1 MLKNVESACLPREAS
16 ATGRSFARELSNRSG
31 IPIYPGP
38 HATQKGKAR
47 LVTTVSGCKT
57 VQGDGKS
64 WHTDHVIPRSKG
76 GTNKDDNVV
85 LSCATCNMRKRDKL
99 DWRPRPR
106 RPNHA

>member
-1 MLKNVESACLPREAS
+1 
-16 ATGRSFARELSNRSG
+16 
-31 IPIYPGP
+31 
-38 HATQKGKAR
+38 
-47 LVTTVSGCKT
+47 

-64 WHTDHVIPRSKG
+64 WHTDHVIPGSKG
-76 GTNKDDNVV
+76 GANKDDNVV